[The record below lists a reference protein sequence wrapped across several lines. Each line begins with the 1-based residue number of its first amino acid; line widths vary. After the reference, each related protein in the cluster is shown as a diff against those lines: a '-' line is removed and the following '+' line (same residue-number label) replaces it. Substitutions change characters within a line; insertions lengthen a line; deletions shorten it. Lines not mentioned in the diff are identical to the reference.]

1 MLASDHDSVTVDM
14 VIDNLQR
21 NATNAQKVI
30 QATVRRLSDPPTSCA
45 HSALKHAILTPLNKV
60 PAATKEKL
68 GLLLK
73 KYL

>member
-1 MLASDHDSVTVDM
+1 M
-14 VIDNLQR
+14 VVANLHR

-30 QATVRRLSDPPTSCA
+30 QETVKRLSENPPVSEA
-45 HSALKHAILTPLNKV
+45 HSALKYAILTQLDKV